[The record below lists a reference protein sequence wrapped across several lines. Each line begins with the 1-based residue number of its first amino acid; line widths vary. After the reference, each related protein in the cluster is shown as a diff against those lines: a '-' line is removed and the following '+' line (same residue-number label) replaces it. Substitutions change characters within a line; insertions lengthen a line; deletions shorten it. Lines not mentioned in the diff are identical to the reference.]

1 MLEDIKNEETI
12 QEEIHENVETE
23 ENTDEVLQKEDI
35 DLSDDKTVD
44 SDIENDENCSED
56 EGKDSKKGK
65 KSKKKDKR
73 DDEIADLKDRLQRN
87 LAEFDNFRKRTE
99 REKSQM
105 FDMGAK
111 TMIEKLLPVI
121 DNLERGI
128 GTLDEESSKEPFAAG
143 IIQTYKQL
151 TKVLEE
157 VGVEPIEALGNEFN
171 PDLHN
176 AVMHIEDENFG
187 ENIVCEDFL
196 KGYLYKGTVVRHS
209 MVKVAN

>member
-1 MLEDIKNEETI
+1 MEDIKNDETF
-12 QEEIHENVETE
+12 QEELNGDVETA
-23 ENTDEVLQKEDI
+23 ENTDEVLQEENT
-35 DLSDDKTVD
+35 DLP
-44 SDIENDENCSED
+44 DENMQETDAITDGDCTEGED
-56 EGKDSKKGK
+56 KDSKKSK
-65 KSKKKDKR
+65 KSRKKDKR
-73 DDEIADLKDRLQRN
+73 DEEIADLKERLQRN

-176 AVMHIEDENFG
+176 AVMHVEDENFG

>member
-1 MLEDIKNEETI
+1 MEDIKNEETF
-12 QEEIHENVETE
+12 QEEINGNVEE
-23 ENTDEVLQKEDI
+23 AENTDEVLQEENADSTDEKTSEADTETGDGASEGEEKE
-35 DLSDDKTVD
+35 
-44 SDIENDENCSED
+44 
-56 EGKDSKKGK
+56 SKKSK

-73 DDEIADLKDRLQRN
+73 DEEIADLKDRLQRN

-171 PDLHN
+171 PDIHN
-176 AVMHIEDENFG
+176 AVMHVEDENFG
-187 ENIVCEDFL
+187 ENTVCEDFL